1 MTLSTT
7 TPVIAPQTDAGPGR
21 WAAGQLL
28 CFSGLVGPTD
38 YTHGLVARTA
48 DEGGVLNFC
57 LPTAGRLILSSCGC
71 PSIEVGGDFF
81 VVYCEQGR
89 REGLF
94 LDAHHL
100 LIKGEARVQGEGYRS
115 ATAGGYTLVGVAAFF
130 DADLLSP
137 ARCEQA
143 MREHWDRSAWL
154 RDRAL
159 PGVAA
164 SEAAALDKAL
174 LMIRTQVMSAEGGIA
189 RRWSTPDRWPHRKMW
204 LWDSVFHAI
213 GWRHVDLTLAQEVL
227 EAVFDVQRDDG
238 FIPHMASPFEASEIT
253 QPPVMAYG
261 VWKLLEQGA
270 PLAWAE
276 ALLPRLVAYL
286 DWNKAHR
293 DTDGNGLL
301 EWFIEADENCRS
313 GESGMDNSPRFDE
326 ATQLDAVDLNAFMA
340 NEYRCLARIAD
351 RLGLADQQERFTR
364 EQARFNELINR
375 YGWNPE
381 TGFYHDFDPIAGVQ
395 TPVLTSAGFLPLLS
409 GAASPQQAQRLVD
422 HLSDPETFGTAFPIA
437 SVSRGSRQGHD
448 KDMWRGPTWININ
461 WLVAEA
467 LEDYGFN
474 DQAEGLRR
482 QTRAMLTKYH
492 DRFGTF
498 FEFYDEDDVIA
509 PPKLPRKGR
518 NAPEASPMH
527 QVIYEFGWSA
537 SLFIDL
543 IYRDTAR

>member
-1 MTLSTT
+1 MN
-7 TPVIAPQTDAGPGR
+7 PVTAPPAEATPGR

-28 CFSGLVGPTD
+28 CFSGLEGPTD
-38 YTHGLVARTA
+38 YDHGLVARTA
-48 DEGGVLNFC
+48 DRGGCLNLC
-57 LPTAGRLILSSCGC
+57 LPTAGRVELTSCVC

-81 VVYCEQGR
+81 VVYCQQGR
-89 REGLF
+89 REGVF
-94 LDAHHL
+94 VDAHHL
-100 LIKGEARVQGEGYRS
+100 LIRGEARVEGDGYRAQS
-115 ATAGGYTLVGVAAFF
+115 ADGYTLVGVEGFF
-130 DADLLSP
+130 KPELLEP
-137 ARCEQA
+137 AHRERA
-143 MREHWDRSAWL
+143 MQDHWDRSAWL
-154 RDRAL
+154 R
-159 PGVAA
+159 GVAHA
-164 SEAAALDKAL
+164 EVPQQEAAALDKAL
-174 LMIRTQVMSAEGGIA
+174 LMIRTQVMSAEGSIR

-213 GWRHVDLTLAQEVL
+213 GWRHIDLPLAQEVL

-238 FIPHMASPFEASEIT
+238 FIPHMASPFEASDIT
-253 QPPVMAYG
+253 QPPVLAYG
-261 VWKLLEQGA
+261 VWLLVEQGA

-286 DWNKAHR
+286 EWNKAHR

-518 NAPEASPMH
+518 NDPEASPMH